1 MSKVPN
7 WMFDIRKLLIAL
19 FVTWMADVFQKL
31 LHHNDNTNPIPHPP
45 MDIILNWNNIAISEI
60 LDDTDL

>member
-7 WMFDIRKLLIAL
+7 WVFDIRRLMITL

-31 LHHNDNTNPIPHPP
+31 PHHNDNTNLIPHPP
-45 MDIILNWNNIAISEI
+45 MDIILNWNNIAILEI